1 MIAYF
6 PKVYPDELLYS
17 LLARYYVKTG
27 YLAYWYVAEDL
38 FLRKTVK
45 PDIEFVNQYNLDA
58 IQMITKNI
66 QMEQVVLKHTMF
78 PYYGRFLAKQRK
90 NNAFQALLEMQGNHN
105 NLLPISKRKDGEK
118 RYLRYCPVCANEDK
132 KRYGETYW
140 HRIHQMQEINI
151 CPIHHCQ
158 LINSDVIISSKA
170 SPALITAEEST
181 ALVSVNVAKCENELE
196 CRLAEYLMMVFQL
209 DIDLQSEI
217 LAGDFLH
224 SKMGGTKYRSVR
236 GKKRN
241 TTVFYEDFKKYYGK
255 LADNIDPWRI
265 EKILTND
272 RTNMAEICMMG
283 MFLNVPSAEWQSMKL
298 PEKSQEQLFDEAVYH
313 LQEKGL
319 KYPEIARRLNGAY
332 DTVKAI
338 GERKYGTYHKQPKQ
352 PLKSGAKPLNWEQ
365 IDRETLPLVK
375 NAIKQLQG
383 DGSTRPKKI
392 SVGSVKK
399 IVKLPFKQ
407 MEKLPLCKNEIEQY
421 QETQEEYWAREVA
434 WAACNTIQ
442 NEETFNWNQIRIRTN
457 IRKSDLR
464 KCIPYL
470 EKYADDV
477 LISKIKEVAMK

>member
-1 MIAYF
+1 
-6 PKVYPDELLYS
+6 
-17 LLARYYVKTG
+17 
-27 YLAYWYVAEDL
+27 
-38 FLRKTVK
+38 
-45 PDIEFVNQYNLDA
+45 
-58 IQMITKNI
+58 
-66 QMEQVVLKHTMF
+66 
-78 PYYGRFLAKQRK
+78 
-90 NNAFQALLEMQGNHN
+90 
-105 NLLPISKRKDGEK
+105 
-118 RYLRYCPVCANEDK
+118 
-132 KRYGETYW
+132 
-140 HRIHQMQEINI
+140 
-151 CPIHHCQ
+151 
-158 LINSDVIISSKA
+158 
-170 SPALITAEEST
+170 
-181 ALVSVNVAKCENELE
+181 
-196 CRLAEYLMMVFQL
+196 
-209 DIDLQSEI
+209 
-217 LAGDFLH
+217 
-224 SKMGGTKYRSVR
+224 
-236 GKKRN
+236 
-241 TTVFYEDFKKYYGK
+241 
-255 LADNIDPWRI
+255 
-265 EKILTND
+265 
-272 RTNMAEICMMG
+272 MAEICMMG